1 MHGVSTSATSAAH
14 PRAARRGFT
23 LVELLAVILIIGLI
37 AALLTPVVMQSLA
50 KARNAAI
57 KAEIDMLHMAIM
69 NYKNEYGSFPP
80 ASDTIGGIPGN
91 VNKHIQRLFPRVATA
106 NLATAPQI
114 ANVAVNTAIVVWLT
128 GYTASPTD
136 PIANANPS
144 LVRQKL
150 FDFDQSRITGY
161 QYAPSGKPSSPYLYI
176 NSAAYTSL
184 PYDVVNTPTNFGAMR
199 QSYAGDASPF
209 TNVAAESNPWFNP
222 DTFQILCAGRDET
235 FGTDDDLSNFWPG
248 TRKEY
253 LESLGN

>member
-1 MHGVSTSATSAAH
+1 MHRPSSAMRSAARSGR
-14 PRAARRGFT
+14 PGFT

-37 AALLTPVVMQSLA
+37 AALLTPVIMQSLA

-57 KAEIDMLHMAIM
+57 KSEIDMLHMAIM

-80 ASDTIGGIPGN
+80 ANDTIGGVSGN
-91 VNKHIQRLFPRVATA
+91 VNKHIQRIFPRVPNA
-106 NLATAPQI
+106 NLATATQI
-114 ANVAVNTAIVVWLT
+114 ANVGVDTAIVIWLT
-128 GYTASPTD
+128 GYTTNPTD
-136 PIANANPS
+136 PIANANPT

-150 FDFDQSRITGY
+150 FDFDQSRITGF

-176 NSAAYTSL
+176 NSAAYSSL
-184 PYDVVNTPTNFGAMR
+184 PYDVVNTPLVFGAMR

-209 TNVAAESNPWFNP
+209 TNVGAEANPWANP